1 MCLLERVIS
10 ETWFTLS
17 ICYQILLNNVLYGMV
32 CMIIDYTIFVLCY
45 QDIEE
50 IEFGTLLEFIV
61 KEDI

>member
-1 MCLLERVIS
+1 
-10 ETWFTLS
+10 
-17 ICYQILLNNVLYGMV
+17 MV
-32 CMIIDYTIFVLCY
+32 CMIIDYTIFALYY